1 MGFKDIPVQREDVQI
16 LTNHFQFNG
25 KLETVGPVGNYIND
39 PNRGSLSFRDVH
51 LSPLT
56 PGSPLKGISR
66 PHVVILKSNIVL
78 CYLESEQARASISLF
93 SRREPMMIY
102 TPIAVCRG
110 HFPMPAEGKINDF
123 LGVVPGDLLPL
134 LDAHIFPFTE
144 LPAPFARQADL
155 ILIGRS
161 HMLFYHP
168 A

>member
-1 MGFKDIPVQREDVQI
+1 MGLQAPPTQRHDVQI
-16 LTNHFQFNG
+16 LTSHFQFSG
-25 KLETVGPVGNYIND
+25 QLETVGPVGNYIND
-39 PNRGSLSFRDVH
+39 PNRQSLSFHDVH

-66 PHVVILKSNIVL
+66 PHVIILKPHIML
-78 CYLESEQARASISLF
+78 CYLESEEARASIGLF

-110 HFPMPAEGKINDF
+110 HFPMPAEGKISDF

-134 LDAHIFPFTE
+134 LDAHVFPFVD
-144 LPAPFARQADL
+144 LPAPFTRQAEL
-155 ILIGRS
+155 MLIGRS

-168 A
+168 V